1 MNYRIIFLSLF
12 IIIGVLGPPKI
23 WGGSN
28 QAWFDT
34 KPNHITPGTMDSGQ
48 LDVTIENC
56 QLSWFG
62 LINVLTYTLLGMV
75 GP

>member
-34 KPNHITPGTMDSGQ
+34 KPNHI
-48 LDVTIENC
+48 
-56 QLSWFG
+56 
-62 LINVLTYTLLGMV
+62 YTWYDGFWSIRCHH
-75 GP
+75 